1 MDENNENPL
10 NTLKQNIESF
20 VNWLRDSNTNIN
32 QIELIDTPLEDWFD
46 MISKSSKALGG
57 IVKLYNLSE
66 KIIFIKF
73 LKGLSS
79 RINNENIVDS
89 ETKHKLNNY
98 LSKEKNIEFV
108 YSSIRKSL
116 TANSLICTELLAIIV
131 GDILQNQIE
140 MNLENITIID
150 ALHSLNDFDLHNF
163 CKIYKTIKES
173 NESKMR
179 LDKLYSIVEKKEI
192 QLSLYKLINLQLLN
206 QELITTQQGLRWGEP
221 LIDPLNKVME
231 DNEKFIFINN
241 ISQTLYDLIQI
252 SQVQFSG

>member
-1 MDENNENPL
+1 MDENNENAL
-10 NTLKQNIESF
+10 VTLKQNLESF
-20 VNWLRDSNTNIN
+20 VNLLRDTNTNIN
-32 QIELIDTPLEDWFD
+32 QMELIDTPLEDWFD
-46 MISKSSKALGG
+46 MISKSSKVLGG
-57 IVKLYNLSE
+57 IVKIYNFSE

-79 RINNENIVDS
+79 KINNENAVDP
-89 ETKHKLNNY
+89 ETNQKLNYY

-150 ALHSLNDFDLHNF
+150 ALHSLNDFDLFNF

-179 LDKLYSIVEKKEI
+179 LDKLYSIIKKEEI

-206 QELITTQQGLRWGEP
+206 QELITTQQGVRWGEP
-221 LIDPLNKVME
+221 LIDPLNKVMK

-241 ISQTLYDLIQI
+241 ISPKLYELIQE
-252 SQVQFSG
+252 SHVQF